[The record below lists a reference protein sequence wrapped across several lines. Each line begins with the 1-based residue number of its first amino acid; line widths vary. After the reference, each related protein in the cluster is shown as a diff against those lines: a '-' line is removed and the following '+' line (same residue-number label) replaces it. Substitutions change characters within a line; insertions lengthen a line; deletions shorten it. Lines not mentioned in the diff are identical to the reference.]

1 MNRFALWL
9 PLCLLAGLSGCAD
22 IIDGSTQ
29 VVSVQTTGAAGEIDG
44 VQCALNNKKG
54 TWQVTSPG
62 SVTVHRGSEP
72 LGVSCTKNGYA
83 PATEQVASS
92 TNNYVFGNVLLG
104 GGVGA
109 TVDTVSGAAW
119 KYPKL
124 ITVTMQPAPAKTANV
139 N

>member
-1 MNRFALWL
+1 MERSAFLL

-29 VVSVQTTGAAGEIDG
+29 MVSVQATGTTGEIND

-54 TWQVTSPG
+54 SWQVTTPG

-72 LGVSCTKNGYA
+72 LDISCTKDGYA
-83 PATEQVASS
+83 PETEQVASA
-92 TNNYVFGNVLLG
+92 TNGVVYDNIILG
-104 GGVGA
+104 GGIGA

-124 ITVTMQPAPAKTANV
+124 ITVPMQAAPAKTAIAN
-139 N
+139 

>member
-1 MNRFALWL
+1 MNRSAFLL
-9 PLCLLAGLSGCAD
+9 PLCLLAALSGCAD

-29 VVSVQTTGAAGEIDG
+29 TVSVQTTSATGEIDG
-44 VQCALNNKKG
+44 VQCALNNHKG

-72 LGVSCTKNGYA
+72 LGVSCTKDGYA
-83 PATEQVASS
+83 PAKEQVASS
-92 TNNYVFGNVLLG
+92 TNNYVFGNVLIG
-104 GGVGA
+104 GGIGA

-124 ITVTMQPAPAKTANV
+124 ITVPMQTAPAKTATV